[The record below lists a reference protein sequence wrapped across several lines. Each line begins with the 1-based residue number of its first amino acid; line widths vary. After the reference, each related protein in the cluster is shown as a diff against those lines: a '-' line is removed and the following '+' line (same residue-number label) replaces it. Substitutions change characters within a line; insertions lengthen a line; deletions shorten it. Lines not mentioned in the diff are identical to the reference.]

1 MQEAI
6 SRGMFTALSMRARLS
21 SVTDATRIELIL
33 KNSLVPI
40 SKRQIQMA
48 LPDVSIHTVDAV
60 IKKMIAEGRA
70 EKVGG
75 FRNARYRFREGE
87 PHSSATSR

>member
-1 MQEAI
+1 MLYECYTDLDT
-6 SRGMFTALSMRARLS
+6 RFALKGTTKMKKGE
-21 SVTDATRIELIL
+21 RIELIL

-60 IKKMIAEGRA
+60 IKKMIDEGRA

-75 FRNARYRFREGE
+75 FRNARYRYRE
-87 PHSSATSR
+87 R